1 VDPVNPDSDPQ
12 HCLEL
17 LAMHEG
23 LELEAGGFFIL
34 ILLPEADI
42 GRGERRQLHPGG
54 RVGKNPVF
62 FSFFLGFF
70 VFFVFFLYICPEKRV
85 FRVFFSFK
93 NTFRCIQTSN
103 YYHSY

>member
-1 VDPVNPDSDPQ
+1 VDPVDPDPDSGPQ

-54 RVGKNPVF
+54 RVGKNPRFKKKKTSPVGF
-62 FSFFLGFF
+62 FWFLFGFLGFILF
-70 VFFVFFLYICPEKRV
+70 YFIYLPRRE
-85 FRVFFSFK
+85 SF
-93 NTFRCIQTSN
+93 
-103 YYHSY
+103 